1 MTKLLPNK
9 QAHSGI
15 YVNIVLVCK
24 GYTGMRVKLVKW
36 DFFIFYGSERFR
48 KVVGV
53 TAWKAAAKT
62 GCTVICLPGVQS

>member
-36 DFFIFYGSERFR
+36 DFLFSM
-48 KVVGV
+48 
-53 TAWKAAAKT
+53 AAK
-62 GCTVICLPGVQS
+62 GSGRWWGLQPGRQLQKRGVQ